1 MIATDESLSTADER
15 RKAVLAVALKV
26 FAVHG
31 YYGSSTA
38 TIAKEAGISH
48 SYLFKLYPTKEVM
61 FVAVVDLCFNRIL
74 ERFQEAAVGVTG
86 TPAERL
92 EKIGLSY
99 ADILRDRN
107 LMLIQLQAYSA
118 SVVPAIREAVKH
130 GLRRVVEYVH
140 EETGVTDEEIQQFI
154 GQGFLVTI
162 NVELGIEH
170 LQESWALALNRNIIY

>member
-1 MIATDESLSTADER
+1 MISNEESLSTADER
-15 RKAVLAVALKV
+15 RKQLLAAALQV

-48 SYLFKLYPTKEVM
+48 SYVFKLFPTKEAI
-61 FVAVVDLCFNRIL
+61 FVAVVDLCFNRIV

-92 EKIGLSY
+92 KKIGLSY

-107 LMLIQLQAYSA
+107 LMLIQLHAFSA
-118 SVVPAIREAVKH
+118 SSVPAIREAVKN
-130 GLRRVVEYVH
+130 GLQRIVEYIQD
-140 EETGVTDEEIQQFI
+140 ETGVTDEEIQQFI
-154 GQGFLVTI
+154 GQGFVATI
-162 NVELGIEH
+162 NVALGIEH
-170 LQESWALALNRNIIY
+170 LQEAWAQALNRNIIY